1 MQIKPNEA
9 EELSQLHQE
18 IKVSGIT
25 SVSTGDLERFTK
37 LFTLTLPRSN
47 DTLVRVDEL

>member
-1 MQIKPNEA
+1 MKIKPNEA

-18 IKVSGIT
+18 IKISGIT
-25 SVSTGDLERFTK
+25 SVSTRDLERFTE

-47 DTLVRVDEL
+47 NTMVRVGEL